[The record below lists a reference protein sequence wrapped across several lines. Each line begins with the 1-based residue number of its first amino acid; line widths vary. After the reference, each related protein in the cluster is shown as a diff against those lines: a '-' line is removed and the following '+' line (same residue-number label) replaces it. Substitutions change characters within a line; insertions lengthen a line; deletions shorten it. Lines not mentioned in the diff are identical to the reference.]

1 MCVRAQRLGRGRE
14 RLPVTRRK
22 ARRQSKEPGVMT
34 MMQGGWMGDW
44 GTSYMGGWGGLGMV
58 LIVILVV
65 VGIAA
70 LIRK

>member
-1 MCVRAQRLGRGRE
+1 
-14 RLPVTRRK
+14 
-22 ARRQSKEPGVMT
+22 MT

-58 LIVILVV
+58 LIVILIV